1 MEFGSNEKPHDS
13 ESIGPSAPERLNS
26 LVGKSS
32 HYALFLAGLVAVL
45 GVVSVALDVSA
56 RRGLVSGLT
65 RDLLEFLSLCIL
77 VIPIFLILRGQRL
90 RTTLATFV
98 CFYVF
103 AVCILFRGVLDVT
116 DAIGALDHVPIF
128 GDEGALHKT
137 VRDACGVGTVC
148 GLFATLYFLLLSL
161 DRSYNRLKTKATRLS
176 EEIAERKWAEKRET
190 QLGRIVEESLDEIL
204 VFDAKTF
211 RFLDVNRGAR
221 ENLGYSIQELLA
233 MTPLDVKPQVTPE
246 KFMEIAAPLL
256 NGERKGVD
264 FETVLRR
271 KDSSLYNVEAHLQLA
286 ELDNKPVFVAYVRD
300 ITERKRA
307 ERVLKDSQALFRSL
321 VENLEQS
328 VFRKDLG
335 GRLTFLNQRYCEL
348 LGKPLDELLGKT
360 DADLFPPE
368 RSAKYWADD
377 GRVMETGES
386 FEDIEEFHRPD
397 GEIIYVRVTKTPVYD
412 SDHKI
417 IGTQGICWDVTKPKQ
432 TEELL
437 RHSEQ
442 ELRLITDRVP
452 ALIVYLDSERRY
464 RFANKRCEEAH
475 GLTQEQIVGRRVQ
488 EIISETEYRSI
499 SPHIDTALSGQPVEF
514 DTTINFRR
522 LGTRFIHVSY
532 VPDIDNDGEV
542 RGFYS
547 LVNDIT
553 ERKRAEEALRTSEA
567 RSRTLLEGSPV
578 CIKIIDLD
586 SRLQYMSTAG
596 REQLKI
602 SDIEPFY
609 GCTFPPDLYPEPWH
623 RLAIE
628 HLERAKSGE
637 ISSVECCVLDTEGNE
652 LWYDTTFVPARDKDR
667 RIGSVIVTS
676 VNITERRRAE
686 EALRESEERFRSVF
700 EQAGVAVG
708 VVESRTGRFVH
719 INNRYED
726 LIGYSNEEITQ
737 KTCME
742 ITHPDD
748 VQDDLDRMH
757 DLGERKISEFAIEK
771 RLIHKDGSV
780 IWINLTVSPI
790 WKAGEREDQH
800 IVIVEDISERR
811 KTENELSTIF
821 EMSLDLICV
830 ADVNTAKFTKVNP
843 AFTRVLGYN
852 EEEFL
857 GRTFLD
863 FIHPDDIEP
872 TRQVIERDLKR
883 GNTVLQFENR
893 YRTQAGDYRWLA
905 WTGQPD
911 PATGLTYAIA
921 HDITERHRVET
932 DLREHARQQAA
943 VAELGQRAL
952 TDVDP
957 LELIDEAVAMLSSVL
972 DTDYSKMME
981 LSPDAKTLLFR
992 AGVGWRGEFVNRK
1005 TLTVQ
1010 SNSQVGL
1017 ALRSRDP
1024 VVVHDLNTDPRFRVT
1039 PALKEHD
1046 VTSGMTVVIAGR
1058 RQPFGILGVHTRKK
1072 RIFTKHE
1079 VDFLRAI
1086 ANVLAEANERQQAEM
1101 AVRESE
1107 ERYRTLLENHVDG
1120 VSVVADGKIVLVNR
1134 RICELTGYAAEEL
1147 LGRLP
1152 SDFVVA
1158 EDRSRAAERIA
1169 AIADGAE
1176 EGVGEY
1182 TLLGKD
1188 GRETPIDVASRRI
1201 HYGGE
1206 PALLSVV
1213 RDISERKRALELAQQ
1228 HHEELVHV
1236 SRLNTMGE
1244 MASGLAH
1251 ELNQPLA
1258 AVGMLAE
1265 TCLIKLKSTA
1275 RDDAEVS
1282 PILEKIRDQ
1291 TVRIGQIIHRLRR
1304 LVKKES
1310 FSRETIRV
1318 DEIIDDVLMLLNSE
1332 LRDDDVAVDVQLPDD
1347 LPVVRGDTIQL
1358 EQVILNLVRN
1368 AVEAMRED
1376 ESGRREIVLQAS
1388 ASERGTVE
1396 IAVRDTGPGMSEE
1409 AVRQVFDAFFTTKSE
1424 GMGMGLAICQS
1435 IIEAHGGKISISNN
1449 SDRGVTF
1456 RIALPQAGEES
1467 RYDI

>member
-13 ESIGPSAPERLNS
+13 ESIGPTAPRNPDGLFN
-26 LVGKSS
+26 KSS
-32 HYALFLAGLVAVL
+32 RFAIVLIVLIASFGVLSVSLQVIHRYGLIGDLTRNVLLLLSMCVVVVPLFFLSRQLPSTRATQICLYLFLGCALLQRILHVTDQ
-45 GVVSVALDVSA
+45 VSVLDYVP
-56 RRGLVSGLT
+56 
-65 RDLLEFLSLCIL
+65 IL
-77 VIPIFLILRGQRL
+77 GDDSPLHKIIRNVVGTI
-90 RTTLATFV
+90 
-98 CFYVF
+98 
-103 AVCILFRGVLDVT
+103 AVCAMF
-116 DAIGALDHVPIF
+116 A
-128 GDEGALHKT
+128 
-137 VRDACGVGTVC
+137 TVC
-148 GLFATLYFLLLSL
+148 CLLLSL
-161 DRSYNRLKTKATRLS
+161 EKFYGRLKAEAKRIE
-176 EEIAERKWAEKRET
+176 EEIADRRRAEKRET
-190 QLGRIVEESLDEIL
+190 QWGRIVEESLDEIFI
-204 VFDAKTF
+204 FDAKTF

-221 ENLGYSIQELLA
+221 ENLGYSMQELSA
-233 MTPLDVKPQVTPE
+233 MTPLDVKPQATPE
-246 KFMEIAAPLL
+246 KFMEFTGPLL
-256 NGERKGVD
+256 NGERKRVD
-264 FETVLRR
+264 FETVHRR
-271 KDSSLYNVEAHLQLA
+271 KDGSLYNVEAHLQRA
-286 ELDNKPVFVAYVRD
+286 ELDNKPVFVAY
-300 ITERKRA
+300 
-307 ERVLKDSQALFRSL
+307 
-321 VENLEQS
+321 
-328 VFRKDLG
+328 
-335 GRLTFLNQRYCEL
+335 
-348 LGKPLDELLGKT
+348 
-360 DADLFPPE
+360 
-368 RSAKYWADD
+368 
-377 GRVMETGES
+377 
-386 FEDIEEFHRPD
+386 
-397 GEIIYVRVTKTPVYD
+397 
-412 SDHKI
+412 
-417 IGTQGICWDVTKPKQ
+417 
-432 TEELL
+432 
-437 RHSEQ
+437 
-442 ELRLITDRVP
+442 
-452 ALIVYLDSERRY
+452 
-464 RFANKRCEEAH
+464 
-475 GLTQEQIVGRRVQ
+475 
-488 EIISETEYRSI
+488 
-499 SPHIDTALSGQPVEF
+499 
-514 DTTINFRR
+514 
-522 LGTRFIHVSY
+522 
-532 VPDIDNDGEV
+532 
-542 RGFYS
+542 
-547 LVNDIT
+547 
-553 ERKRAEEALRTSEA
+553 
-567 RSRTLLEGSPV
+567 
-578 CIKIIDLD
+578 
-586 SRLQYMSTAG
+586 
-596 REQLKI
+596 
-602 SDIEPFY
+602 
-609 GCTFPPDLYPEPWH
+609 
-623 RLAIE
+623 
-628 HLERAKSGE
+628 
-637 ISSVECCVLDTEGNE
+637 
-652 LWYDTTFVPARDKDR
+652 ARD
-667 RIGSVIVTS
+667 
-676 VNITERRRAE
+676 ITERRRAE
-686 EALRESEERFRSVF
+686 ESLRESEDRFRSVF

-748 VQDDLDRMH
+748 VQDDLDRIH

-852 EEEFL
+852 EEELL
-857 GRTFLD
+857 GRTFFD

-905 WTGQPD
+905 WTGQTD

-981 LSPDAKTLLFR
+981 LLPDAKTLLFR
-992 AGVGWRGEFVNRK
+992 AGVGWREEFVNRK

-1010 SNSQVGL
+1010 SDSQVGL

-1024 VVVHDLNTDPRFRVT
+1024 VVVNDLNTDPRFRVT

-1058 RQPFGILGVHTRKK
+1058 RQPFGVLGVHTREK

-1086 ANVLAEANERQQAEM
+1086 ANVLAEANERQQAEI

-1107 ERYRTLLENHVDG
+1107 ERYRTVLENHVDG
-1120 VSVVADGKIVLVNR
+1120 VSVVAGGKIVLVNK
-1134 RICELTGYAAEEL
+1134 RICELTGYTAEEM

-1169 AIADGAE
+1169 AVTDGAG
-1176 EGVGEY
+1176 EGVVEY

-1188 GRETPIDVASRRI
+1188 GREKPIDVASRRI
-1201 HYGGE
+1201 RYRSE

-1228 HHEELVHV
+1228 NHEELVHV

-1258 AVGMLAE
+1258 AVSMLAE

-1275 RDDAEVS
+1275 GDDAEVS

-1310 FSRETIRV
+1310 ISRETIRV
-1318 DEIIDDVLMLLNSE
+1318 DEIIDDVLMLLDSE

-1358 EQVILNLVRN
+1358 EQVVLNLVRN
-1368 AVEAMRED
+1368 AVEAMKED
-1376 ESGRREIVLQAS
+1376 ENGRSEIVLQAS

-1396 IAVRDTGPGMSEE
+1396 IAVRDNGPGMSEE
-1409 AVRQVFDAFFTTKSE
+1409 AVSQVFDAFFTTKSE

-1456 RIALPQAGEES
+1456 RMTLPQAGEES